1 MSDNFYSLVGTSE
14 DKPGMLML
22 IINLI
27 NDKGER
33 IVEVMRTPQEELG
46 EYSNLGEFARANIHE
61 PGEVVTVFLIHSVNN
76 SPDLKDMWCND
87 LDLDAWM
94 NKTVFV
100 VIDDDDPPISDV
112 VIGVYSTLEEANEKR
127 NIILSNDSWRD
138 ILIQE
143 KEIIEE

>member
-87 LDLDAWM
+87 LDLDA
-94 NKTVFV
+94 
-100 VIDDDDPPISDV
+100 
-112 VIGVYSTLEEANEKR
+112 
-127 NIILSNDSWRD
+127 
-138 ILIQE
+138 
-143 KEIIEE
+143 

>member
-1 MSDNFYSLVGTSE
+1 
-14 DKPGMLML
+14 
-22 IINLI
+22 
-27 NDKGER
+27 
-33 IVEVMRTPQEELG
+33 
-46 EYSNLGEFARANIHE
+46 
-61 PGEVVTVFLIHSVNN
+61 
-76 SPDLKDMWCND
+76 
-87 LDLDAWM
+87 M